1 MSLKPRSF
9 DSIPEETVRAARA
22 AFPKGN
28 GYLRLRDE
36 LGVLYTDEAFAA
48 LFSPRGQPAA
58 APGCLALVTVMQFA
72 EGLSDRQAAESV
84 RARID
89 WKYALGLELTDAGFD
104 ASVLSEFR
112 ARLVA
117 GGAEALLFERLL
129 ECCGQAGLVKARGR
143 QRTDSTHVL
152 AAVQQLNRLECVGET
167 LRHALNVLAVVL
179 PEWLQAQ
186 VPPAWFERYAQR
198 FTEYRLPVER
208 PARYALAETIGADGF
223 ALLAQLYAPSAP
235 AWLREVPAVEV
246 LRQVWVQQFY
256 GPDEPVRWRAAED
269 LPPSAGLICSPYDA
283 DARYAK
289 KRSVNWVGYKV
300 HLTETC
306 DEDTPHL
313 ITDVQ
318 TTVATTTDFEL
329 LPTIQAGLAGRQLLP
344 GEQLVDTGYVTAE
357 HLITSP
363 RTHQVTLLGPV
374 MPDASW
380 QATARDG
387 FDVATFSIDWD
398 AQMATCPQGRVSR
411 QWQPGQTRQG
421 HPVIHIRFARSD
433 CQACPLRQ
441 QCTHAQH
448 SARVLTVR
456 PRDQHQALQAA
467 RQRQN
472 TAAFKDAYAARA
484 GVEGTLS
491 QGVRDCDLR
500 RSRYI
505 GLAKTRLHH
514 LLAATALNLIRVGA
528 WLADLP
534 RAKTR
539 RSAFA
544 ALATGLG

>member
-9 DSIPEETVRAARA
+9 DPIPEETVRAARA

-36 LGVLYTDEAFAA
+36 LGPLYTDEAFAE
-48 LFSPRGQPAA
+48 LFSRRGQPAA

-72 EGLSDRQAAESV
+72 EGLSDRQAADAV

-89 WKYALGLELTDAGFD
+89 WKYALGLALTDAGFD

-117 GGAEALLFERLL
+117 GGAEALLFERLV
-129 ECCGQAGLVKARGR
+129 EHGRQAGLVKARGR

-167 LRHALNVLAVVL
+167 LRQALNVLAVVV
-179 PEWLQAQ
+179 PEWLTAH
-186 VPPAWFERYAQR
+186 VPPVWFERYGQR
-198 FTEYRLPVER
+198 FTEYRLPAER
-208 PARYALAETIGADGF
+208 PARTALAETIGTDGF

-235 AWLREVPAVEV
+235 AWLREIPAVEV

-256 GPDEPVRWRAAED
+256 GPTEPVRWRAAED
-269 LPPSAGLICSPYDA
+269 LPPSAGLICTPYDA
-283 DARYAK
+283 EARYAK
-289 KRSVNWVGYKV
+289 KRSLAWVGYKV

-329 LPTIQAGLAGRQLLP
+329 LPTIQADLADRQLLP
-344 GEQLVDTGYVTAE
+344 AEQLVDTGYVTAE
-357 HLITSP
+357 HLVTSP
-363 RTHQVTLLGPV
+363 QTHQVNLLGPV

-380 QATARDG
+380 QAQTPDG
-387 FDVATFSIDWD
+387 LDVATFAIDWD
-398 AQMATCPQGRVSR
+398 AQTATCPQGRVSR
-411 QWQPGQTRQG
+411 QWQPSQNRQG
-421 HPVIHIRFARSD
+421 HPVIHIRFAQTD
-433 CQACPLRQ
+433 CQTCALRA
-441 QCTHAQH
+441 QCTRSAH

-456 PRDQHQALQAA
+456 PRDQHQTLQAA
-467 RQRQN
+467 RQRQT

-528 WLADLP
+528 WFAELP

-544 ALATGLG
+544 ALAPATS